1 MGRKKSSS
9 GIPYVF
15 PIGKPTYNF
24 VKDAIN
30 IKVYYNSRG
39 PVEVFQTSNNHTQ
52 RMSMSHND
60 YENFENRLK
69 SNGFK
74 NLALV

>member
-1 MGRKKSSS
+1 MAKKSSS

-15 PIGKPTYNF
+15 PAGKPTYSF

-30 IKVYYNSRG
+30 IKVYYNSSRN
-39 PVEVFQTSNNHTQ
+39 VEVFQTMNNHTQ
-52 RMSMSHND
+52 RMSLSHND

-69 SNGFK
+69 LNGFK
-74 NLALV
+74 PALV

>member
-1 MGRKKSSS
+1 MAKKSSS

-15 PIGKPTYNF
+15 PAGKPSY
-24 VKDAIN
+24 VYEKDAIN
-30 IKVYYNSRG
+30 IKVYYNAFKN
-39 PVEVFQTSNNHTQ
+39 VEVFQTCNGHTQ
-52 RMSMSHND
+52 RMPMSHND

-74 NLALV
+74 QLALV